1 MNFDALGVDRQLISG
16 VFRSAYTLL
25 LLFQALPVSWN
36 SKLTRHFSGGSNRF
50 GKGRM
55 GESVGAKV
63 QSTKSSHIPD
73 LKTTEFRLGV
83 LNGTVGQLKVLAL
96 SQSRCTVSC
105 ERRKVSG

>member
-1 MNFDALGVDRQLISG
+1 
-16 VFRSAYTLL
+16 
-25 LLFQALPVSWN
+25 
-36 SKLTRHFSGGSNRF
+36 
-50 GKGRM
+50 M

-83 LNGTVGQLKVLAL
+83 LNGTVGQLKVLVL

-105 ERRKVSG
+105 ERRKV